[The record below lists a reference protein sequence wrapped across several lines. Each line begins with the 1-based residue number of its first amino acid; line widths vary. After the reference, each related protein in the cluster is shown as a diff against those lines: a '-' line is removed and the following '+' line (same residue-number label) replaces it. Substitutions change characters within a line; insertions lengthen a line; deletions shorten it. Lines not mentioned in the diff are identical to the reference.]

1 MIAEGGNGSTTV
13 EGDEILKKKNVLI
26 IPDILCNAGGVTC
39 SYLEWIKNI
48 EHKRPG
54 RLTNKWEEKAKK
66 MLLDAIQDKLT
77 DAGVKIDLS
86 DIDESATKGASDLDL
101 VYTGIEN
108 IMTIAMD

>member
-1 MIAEGGNGSTTV
+1 
-13 EGDEILKKKNVLI
+13 
-26 IPDILCNAGGVTC
+26 
-39 SYLEWIKNI
+39 
-48 EHKRPG
+48 
-54 RLTNKWEEKAKK
+54 

-108 IMTIAMD
+108 IMTIAMDQTVQTANEKNISLRLAAYVNAINRIYACYENSGLTL